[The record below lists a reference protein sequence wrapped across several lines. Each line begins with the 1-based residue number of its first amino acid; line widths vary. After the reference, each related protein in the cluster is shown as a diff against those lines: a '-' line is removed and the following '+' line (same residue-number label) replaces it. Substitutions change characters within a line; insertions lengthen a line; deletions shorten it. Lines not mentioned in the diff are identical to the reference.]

1 MRYNFKLCL
10 LLCLLAQNLV
20 AQHRYLAWVDHQ
32 TTLRRKIDIDAG
44 ILLSEQANGSW
55 LSEKNTGLRI
65 ESTCNLPTQI
75 ENNFFRI
82 NQGKDL
88 LFTINGSQKVYQ
100 YTPATQ
106 NLSRLD
112 KTIHQ
117 GYNYHSSQF
126 MRKDTLF
133 SIGGYGFWQFNNIVT
148 FFDKNLSEWS
158 LVKTNGQKP
167 SSIVDGFRGY
177 DKEEEVFYTAGSM
190 AVDSDYKNERTY
202 SNEAYRLD
210 FKTLTWEFLGT
221 VNPKLPKQKGY
232 EIDWTGKYFIYW
244 SVEHIYI
251 IDPEKNI
258 IYESDNKLHYIEANT
273 YIKED
278 KIYCYWIKEDK
289 IDELSINELLQQAK
303 VIGPFYSKDSAWLS
317 SLSIAFGIALLI
329 LCAYL
334 FYFKKRTR
342 KKTNSSDIFNTLEK
356 DLINAF
362 LKLDSDE
369 YLNVNEINH
378 ILNINQRSQ
387 ETQRKMRVKSI
398 KEVNNKIATHY
409 KIEEGIVRKDAED
422 DKRLKLYALQP
433 ELYQLLKAKF

>member
-1 MRYNFKLCL
+1 MRFYFKLCL

-44 ILLSEQANGSW
+44 ILLSEQANGTW
-55 LSEKNTGLRI
+55 LSEKNTGLSI

-106 NLSRLD
+106 ILSRLD

-126 MRKDTLF
+126 MRNDTLF

-232 EIDWTGKYFIYW
+232 EIVGTDFKAEFSHQTFSYKPKTAIVLGNEGKGIRPLVKKECDAFVYIPMKGHIQSLNV
-244 SVEHIYI
+244 SV
-251 IDPEKNI
+251 
-258 IYESDNKLHYIEANT
+258 A
-273 YIKED
+273 
-278 KIYCYWIKEDK
+278 
-289 IDELSINELLQQAK
+289 A
-303 VIGPFYSKDSAWLS
+303 
-317 SLSIAFGIALLI
+317 ALLM
-329 LCAYL
+329 Y
-334 FYFKKRTR
+334 
-342 KKTNSSDIFNTLEK
+342 E
-356 DLINAF
+356 
-362 LKLDSDE
+362 
-369 YLNVNEINH
+369 V
-378 ILNINQRSQ
+378 
-387 ETQRKMRVKSI
+387 MR
-398 KEVNNKIATHY
+398 
-409 KIEEGIVRKDAED
+409 
-422 DKRLKLYALQP
+422 
-433 ELYQLLKAKF
+433 